1 MSKKLNLEDL
11 LEFERLTEDL
21 KKIKA
26 DELALRNKIIKAF
39 RYKKT
44 EGIEHKSI
52 EGAEIDIGVT
62 LKMNRKIDSDGLDMI
77 WSDLTD
83 EQRDAVEYVPKL
95 KESVYKKLV
104 KEDLAGELMNV
115 VIETPGQASVKLKF
129 D

>member
-115 VIETPGQASVKLKF
+115 VIETPGQASVELKF